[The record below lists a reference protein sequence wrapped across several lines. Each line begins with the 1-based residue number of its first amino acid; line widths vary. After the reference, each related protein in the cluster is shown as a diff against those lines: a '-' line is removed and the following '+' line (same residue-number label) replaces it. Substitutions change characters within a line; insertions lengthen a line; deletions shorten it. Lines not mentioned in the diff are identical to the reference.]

1 MAVKITAEERQL
13 VNLIK
18 KMPLKAEDKKKWT
31 ETIED
36 TGLTE
41 EIAEEIRQKLTDA
54 PEGAR
59 NKVLATVEL
68 NKIVHHWR
76 LAEQKKNFG
85 R

>member
-13 VNLIK
+13 VKLIK
-18 KMPLKAEDKKKWT
+18 KMPLDENDTKKWIK
-31 ETIED
+31 TIQD
-36 TGLTE
+36 TGLTTE
-41 EIAEEIRQKLTDA
+41 LAEEIRLKLLEAEDS
-54 PEGAR
+54 P